1 MTYEEKAWAIA
12 HAFCCTT
19 QTLFDRIALINK
31 EVSIMNK
38 SKQTDAQINY
48 KKFDKASKIITTL
61 ILLVGLAAL
70 TSLLISM
77 IYIGD
82 NLIPVLVSVAA
93 LAVWFVVLCAVA
105 SKLNSKRLIL
115 YEAAYGKEKDI
126 VRTGLFGEIWEE
138 FEWNQF
144 EGLTD
149 GKIVFAET
157 HNNTIELEII
167 RHKHEFNI
175 TIDSEAVYMVMD
187 DETDN
192 PVEKEMPLSK
202 IIDVGQVFTII
213 REFVESV

>member
-1 MTYEEKAWAIA
+1 MI
-12 HAFCCTT
+12 
-19 QTLFDRIALINK
+19 
-31 EVSIMNK
+31 K

-61 ILLVGLAAL
+61 ILLVGLATL
-70 TSLLISM
+70 TSFLISM
-77 IYIGD
+77 IYIED
-82 NLIPVLVSVAA
+82 NLIPVLVSVAT
-93 LAVWFVVLCAVA
+93 LAVWFVALCAVA

-144 EGLTD
+144 EGLAD

-213 REFVESV
+213 REFVESVQVSSHHTRACQQSGYRVWNFY

>member
-1 MTYEEKAWAIA
+1 M
-12 HAFCCTT
+12 
-19 QTLFDRIALINK
+19 LFTGILI
-31 EVSIMNK
+31 VF
-38 SKQTDAQINY
+38 T
-48 KKFDKASKIITTL
+48 IIT
-61 ILLVGLAAL
+61 IAICRYLVRKGEQ
-70 TSLLISM
+70 
-77 IYIGD
+77 
-82 NLIPVLVSVAA
+82 
-93 LAVWFVVLCAVA
+93 
-105 SKLNSKRLIL
+105 L
-115 YEAAYGKEKDI
+115 YVAAYGNDTD
-126 VRTGLFGEIWEE
+126 VVYDGLFGEIWEE
-138 FEWNQF
+138 FEWNQV

>member
-1 MTYEEKAWAIA
+1 MTDEGKAWAIA

-19 QTLFDRIALINK
+19 QNLFDRMTLDNK

-48 KKFDKASKIITTL
+48 KKFNKTSKIIATL

-70 TSLLISM
+70 TSFLIAM
-77 IYIGD
+77 IYIED
-82 NLIPVLVSVAA
+82 NQIPVLASVGA
-93 LAVWFVVLCAVA
+93 LAVWVVVLCAVA

-115 YEAAYGKEKDI
+115 YEVAYGEEKDI

-144 EGLTD
+144 EGLTE

-202 IIDVGQVFTII
+202 ITDVGQVFTII

>member
-1 MTYEEKAWAIA
+1 
-12 HAFCCTT
+12 
-19 QTLFDRIALINK
+19 
-31 EVSIMNK
+31 MNK

-48 KKFDKASKIITTL
+48 KKFDKASKIIITL

-70 TSLLISM
+70 TSFLISM
-77 IYIGD
+77 IYIED
-82 NLIPVLVSVAA
+82 NLIPVLASVGA

-144 EGLTD
+144 EGLTE

-157 HNNTIELEII
+157 HCNTIELEII

-192 PVEKEMPLSK
+192 PVEKEMPLYK
-202 IIDVGQVFTII
+202 ITDVGQVFTII
-213 REFVESV
+213 REFIESV

>member
-1 MTYEEKAWAIA
+1 MTYEGKSVGNA
-12 HAFCCTT
+12 HAFFCTT
-19 QTLFDRIALINK
+19 QTLFDRMTLVNE

-48 KKFDKASKIITTL
+48 KKFDKASKIIITR

-70 TSLLISM
+70 TSFLISM
-77 IYIGD
+77 KYIED
-82 NLIPVLVSVAA
+82 NLIPVLASVAA

-115 YEAAYGKEKDI
+115 YDAAYGKEKDI

-175 TIDSEAVYMVMD
+175 TIDSEAVYMFMD
-187 DETDN
+187 DETDT

>member
-1 MTYEEKAWAIA
+1 M
-12 HAFCCTT
+12 
-19 QTLFDRIALINK
+19 
-31 EVSIMNK
+31 
-38 SKQTDAQINY
+38 
-48 KKFDKASKIITTL
+48 
-61 ILLVGLAAL
+61 
-70 TSLLISM
+70 
-77 IYIGD
+77 
-82 NLIPVLVSVAA
+82 
-93 LAVWFVVLCAVA
+93 
-105 SKLNSKRLIL
+105 

-144 EGLTD
+144 EGLAD

-202 IIDVGQVFTII
+202 IIDVGQVFAII